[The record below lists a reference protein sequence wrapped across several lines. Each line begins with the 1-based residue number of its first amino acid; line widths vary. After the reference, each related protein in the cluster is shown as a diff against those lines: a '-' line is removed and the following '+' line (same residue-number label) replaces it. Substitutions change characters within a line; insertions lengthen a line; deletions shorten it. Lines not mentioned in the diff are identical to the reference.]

1 MSLKPMFATGGGFMK
16 KTILR
21 TKTLVATLILASFAL
36 TGIVL
41 AANNNAS
48 SDFDSSKIK
57 IKEFRE
63 KR

>member
-1 MSLKPMFATGGGFMK
+1 MK
-16 KTILR
+16 KAIRR
-21 TKTLVATLILASFAL
+21 TKTLVATLILVSFAL
-36 TGIVL
+36 TGTAL

>member
-1 MSLKPMFATGGGFMK
+1 MK
-16 KTILR
+16 KAILKS
-21 TKTLVATLILASFAL
+21 KTLVAALVLASLAL
-36 TGIVL
+36 SGIVF

-48 SDFDSSKIK
+48 SEFDSSKIK